1 MARIGN
7 NMMFANMEAAK
18 TSMNY
23 AKDNAKELARITTNF
38 TSTFEQTS
46 REAANRSRDEEGERR
61 RQR

>member
-1 MARIGN
+1 
-7 NMMFANMEAAK
+7 MMFANMEAAK

-46 REAANRSRDEEGERR
+46 REAVNRSRDEEGERR